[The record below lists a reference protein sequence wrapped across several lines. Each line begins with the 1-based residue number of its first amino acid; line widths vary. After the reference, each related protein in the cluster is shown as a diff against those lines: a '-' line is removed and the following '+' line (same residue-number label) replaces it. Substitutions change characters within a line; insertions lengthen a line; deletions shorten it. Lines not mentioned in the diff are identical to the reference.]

1 MARLARSPIAIMNVL
16 VVTVTAFYLVAF
28 FVSLPRLLPAIYQLA
43 DNAIA
48 PYLMQG
54 WEHAPSGAHMLMAN
68 VPWYSAYWLMRV
80 LDLLPDHRVLWEFA
94 PWLLS
99 GLACGCVGWATAK
112 AAGRGAGLLVSA
124 GLICAGTAL
133 LPLQFAWGVHG
144 ITYVYVLLLGAFGVW
159 LTNDSSQRR
168 SAWFWGFVCLM
179 TALTAVGV
187 ASDPL
192 VLVAGLLP
200 FAGTGV
206 ALAARSPETLWR
218 RRLRAAIAAVTFGS
232 VVGSVLFG
240 AVMRSA
246 GLAAD
251 HYPIELV
258 SPGEIGPHLLLL
270 LQGTFALLNGYLH
283 EGPVWPFG
291 YLSPTGLLGY
301 CCSVAVVVLVVLA
314 VSVAVRVVRSRS
326 DTTASADGVSPA
338 MFAHTVYW
346 LMSAV
351 VLAVIY
357 VFSNAAVDLQS
368 KRYIVTVAYAV
379 LILGVTGGM
388 TLRSRR
394 PVQFV
399 VAACVAVVV
408 VSGAVGLVRSQIA
421 AQYRRFPSL
430 ALSKA
435 VAALA
440 HAEHVKV
447 GYAGYWDA
455 FPLGWLS
462 SSSVPVYPITRCEM
476 RLCPTVRS
484 TASVGVGID
493 SWYRSRPHIRSM
505 LVLDPVFDPS
515 DSLPSRAPAYLGHP
529 LGRVHVID
537 QRLDVYVYDY
547 DIAGRLARS

>member
-1 MARLARSPIAIMNVL
+1 MNLL
-16 VVTVTAFYLVAF
+16 VVTATAFYLVAF

-80 LDLLPDHRVLWEFA
+80 LGWLPDHRTLWEFA

-99 GLACGCVGWATAK
+99 GLGCGCVGWATAK
-112 AAGRGAGLLVSA
+112 AAGRNAGLLVSA

-144 ITYVYVLLLGAFGVW
+144 LTYVYVLLLGAFAVW
-159 LTNDSSQRR
+159 LADDSLSR
-168 SAWFWGFVCLM
+168 SPAWFWCVVCLM

-192 VLVAGLLP
+192 VLVAGLVP

-206 ALAARSPETLWR
+206 ALTASSPQTLWR
-218 RRLRAAIAAVTFGS
+218 RRVRAAVAAVTVGS
-232 VVGSVLFG
+232 IAGSVLFG

-251 HYPIELV
+251 RYPIKLA
-258 SPGEIGPHLLLL
+258 SFGEIGSHLLLL
-270 LQGTFALLNGYLH
+270 IQGTFALLNGYLH

-301 CCSVAVVVLVVLA
+301 CCSVAVVLLVGLA
-314 VSVAVRVVRSRS
+314 LSVAVRVIRSRRE
-326 DTTASADGVSPA
+326 TAADSATSVSPV
-338 MFAHTVYW
+338 MFAHTGYW

-351 VLAVIY
+351 LLGVVY
-357 VFSNAAVDLQS
+357 VFSTAPVDLQS

-388 TLRSRR
+388 TLRTRR
-394 PVQFV
+394 PAQFV
-399 VAACVAVVV
+399 VAACVGVVV
-408 VSGAVGLVRSQIA
+408 LSGAVGLVRSQVA

-440 HAEHVKV
+440 HTEHVKV

-462 SSSVPVYPITRCEM
+462 SSAVPVYPITQCGS

-484 TASVGVGID
+484 TIGVGIN
-493 SWYRSRPHIRSM
+493 SWYRSHPGVRSM

-515 DSLPSRAPAYLGHP
+515 DSLPASAPAYLGHP
-529 LGRVHVID
+529 LGGVHVID
-537 QRLDVYVYDY
+537 QRLDVYVYGY
-547 DIAGRLARS
+547 DIAGRLAPS